1 MAVSELI
8 QKEDKKIPQEVR
20 RIIEALA
27 EPSRRGI
34 TLILA
39 ENAKKK
45 KEGGEISFKELL
57 ILVKPMNPSTLNHHL
72 KDLIR
77 AGLVENIY
85 MKKES
90 TNEYSFYKTSELA
103 IDFLKMIGARLG

>member
-1 MAVSELI
+1 MAVSELL

-20 RIIEALA
+20 GIIEALA

-34 TLILA
+34 TMILA
-39 ENAKKK
+39 ENTMRKKR
-45 KEGGEISFKELL
+45 GEELSFKELL
-57 ILVKPMNPSTLNHHL
+57 ALVKPMNPSTLNHHL
-72 KDLIR
+72 KGLME

-90 TNEYSFYKTSELA
+90 TSEYSFYKASELA
-103 IDFLKMIGARLG
+103 IDFLKMVGARLE

>member
-20 RIIEALA
+20 GIIEALA

-34 TLILA
+34 TMILVD
-39 ENAKKK
+39 NGKKK
-45 KEGGEISFKELL
+45 GELSFKELL

-72 KDLIR
+72 KNLME

-85 MKKES
+85 MKKEATS
-90 TNEYSFYKTSELA
+90 EYSFYKASELA
-103 IDFLKMIGARLG
+103 TDFLKMIGAKLE

>member
-8 QKEDKKIPQEVR
+8 QKEDKKIPQEIR
-20 RIIEALA
+20 GIIEALA

-34 TLILA
+34 TMILA
-39 ENAKKK
+39 ENERKK
-45 KEGGEISFKELL
+45 GELSFKELQA
-57 ILVKPMNPSTLNHHL
+57 LVKPMNPSTLNHHL
-72 KDLIR
+72 KDLME

-90 TNEYSFYKTSELA
+90 TSEYSFYRASELA
-103 IDFLKMIGARLG
+103 IDFLKMIGAKLE

>member
-1 MAVSELI
+1 MAASELI

-20 RIIEALA
+20 GIIEALA

-34 TLILA
+34 TMILA
-39 ENAKKK
+39 ENTRKK
-45 KEGGEISFKELL
+45 GELSFKELL
-57 ILVKPMNPSTLNHHL
+57 TLVKPMNPSTLNHHL
-72 KDLIR
+72 KDLME

-90 TNEYSFYKTSELA
+90 TSEYSFYKASELA
-103 IDFLKMIGARLG
+103 TGFLKMIGAKLE

>member
-1 MAVSELI
+1 MTVSELI

-20 RIIEALA
+20 GIIEALA

-34 TLILA
+34 TMILIK
-39 ENAKKK
+39 NTRKK
-45 KEGGEISFKELL
+45 GELSFKELQV
-57 ILVKPMNPSTLNHHL
+57 LVKPMNPSTLNHHL
-72 KDLIR
+72 KDLME

-90 TNEYSFYKTSELA
+90 TSEYSFYRASELA
-103 IDFLKMIGARLG
+103 IDFLKMIGAKLE